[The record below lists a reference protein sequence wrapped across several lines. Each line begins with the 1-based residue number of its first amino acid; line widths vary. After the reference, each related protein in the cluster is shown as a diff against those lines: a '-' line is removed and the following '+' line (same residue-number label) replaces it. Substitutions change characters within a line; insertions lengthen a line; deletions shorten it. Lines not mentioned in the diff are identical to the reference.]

1 MITNKPLTF
10 DRVIR
15 IGITLLIVYGIFLF
29 VSYIQE
35 VLIPFAI
42 AAILAYFI
50 HPLVSFY
57 QYRCRIKYRA
67 PAVLLALLSVLVVFA
82 GLLLLFIPLIV
93 SEVKQMAT
101 LLSNLSAVQ
110 NLEARIQTYLP
121 EDISVWVAE
130 MTRKPEVKEIFNTE
144 KFSDYA
150 LTGVKTVIPGI
161 WNFFS
166 GAVNFILG
174 LVGLAVIALY
184 LIFILL
190 DYEKVMQ
197 GWKGLVSERYR
208 DRVVRVVDDFEK
220 AMSTYFRAQGMIAFI
235 VGILFAIG
243 FSLIGLPLGV
253 LFGLFVGLLN
263 LVPYLQT
270 VAIVPA
276 GFLALTRSLETGDN
290 FWALMGLVL
299 LVFAVVQ
306 LAQDAILTPR
316 IMGKATGL
324 NPAAMLLAL
333 SVWGKVLGFLGLII
347 ALPVTF
353 LLLSYYKDLINSK
366 NMVLIP
372 DESLPVES
380 PPEEPESK
388 E

>member
-1 MITNKPLTF
+1 MISDKPFTF

-15 IGITLLIVYGIFLF
+15 IGITLLIVYGAYLF

-42 AAILAYFI
+42 AAILAYFV

-67 PAVLLALLSVLVVFA
+67 PAVLLALLSVLIVFA
-82 GLLLLFIPLIV
+82 GLLALLIPLIV
-93 SEVKQMAT
+93 SEVRQMAG

-121 EDISVWVAE
+121 EDISVWVAD
-130 MTRKPEVKEIFNTE
+130 MTQRQEVKDIFNTE
-144 KFSDYA
+144 KLSDYA

-197 GWKGLVSERYR
+197 GWKALVAEKYR
-208 DRVVRVVDDFEK
+208 DRVVRVVEDFEK
-220 AMSTYFRAQGMIAFI
+220 AMATYFRAQGLIAFC

-243 FSLIGLPLGV
+243 FSIIGLPLGI
-253 LFGLFVGLLN
+253 LFGLLVGVLN

-276 GFLALTRSLETGDN
+276 AFLALTRSLETGEN

-299 LVFAVVQ
+299 LIFAVVQ
-306 LAQDAILTPR
+306 LIQDAVLTPR

-333 SVWGKVLGFLGLII
+333 SVWGKILGFLGLII
-347 ALPVTF
+347 ALPITF
-353 LLLSYYKDLINSK
+353 LLLSYYKDLIGSNK
-366 NMVLIP
+366 AMLIP
-372 DESLPVES
+372 EEAPALES
-380 PPEEPESK
+380 PPAEGDT
-388 E
+388 